1 MKVILVD
8 AEGDI
13 FYRECATS
21 VSVYQHSQLLYEGTP
36 GMRYLDVVEYSLMA
50 SADGLD
56 VVLCKSVSEREVK
69 KALEVALKILKVSV
83 IDGTE
88 AAFGGESILR
98 GARQAI
104 LVEDAKEENDEE

>member
-13 FYRECATS
+13 FYRECAIS
-21 VSVYQHSQLLYEGTP
+21 VSIYQYSRLLYD
-36 GMRYLDVVEYSLMA
+36 DVVEYSLMA

-56 VVLCKSVSEREVK
+56 VVLCKSISEREVK
-69 KALEVALKILKVSV
+69 EALKVALKILKVSV
-83 IDGTE
+83 IGGTE

-104 LVEDAKEENDEE
+104 LVEDTKEENDEE